1 MSAKP
6 SVRLAQGAGT
16 RREEMRQARPFGAG
30 APLQG
35 RGRYPRTDRR
45 LLKGE
50 YREVSIEEIITLASP
65 AGNGLQAD
73 KSGVKK
79 PTE

>member
-1 MSAKP
+1 
-6 SVRLAQGAGT
+6 
-16 RREEMRQARPFGAG
+16 MRQARPFGAG
-30 APLQG
+30 VPLQG

-45 LLKGE
+45 PLKGE

-73 KSGVKK
+73 KSGIKK